1 MSRSR
6 FVRRC
11 LALCFATWL
20 AFEGTHFVANAWQ
33 LDEQWTKLIRKGITF
48 YHFRIRLN
56 TGPVHLFMIE
66 VDPRAGYALH
76 PVIAN
81 DRIGSLAPVDKLGKS
96 VGAVAAINGGFFD
109 TMKPNLPVGLI
120 KINYETIFEQFLPR
134 PVLGIDASGRLNF
147 ETFYLHS
154 FLYIPETQAQIPLN
168 GYNRKRKYGEVVAFG
183 SPYGDNTNTNEWGKE
198 IVLRRIS
205 PAEPVPNVPNLL
217 GEKYLVIGE
226 SDRATPIPKD
236 GLVISLHSAA
246 VKKFRNKLS
255 QLYPG
260 AEVEIRT
267 SLPAGWEKFP
277 HLLGGGPMIIK
288 NGEIVLD
295 YSKEKFSSR
304 LNYPA
309 ARTAVGETFDGKA
322 ALIVVDKGDKDYS
335 VGVTWEQL
343 GILGRDLLNLKNLM
357 GFDGGGSSSMF
368 IENKLVN
375 KPSGG
380 IPRAVA
386 NILAVVPL
394 QKNQTRKW

>member
-1 MSRSR
+1 
-6 FVRRC
+6 
-11 LALCFATWL
+11 
-20 AFEGTHFVANAWQ
+20 
-33 LDEQWTKLIRKGITF
+33 
-48 YHFRIRLN
+48 
-56 TGPVHLFMIE
+56 MIE
-66 VDPRAGYALH
+66 VDPRAGYALY

-81 DRIGSLAPVDKLGKS
+81 GRIGSLAPVDKLGKS

-134 PVLGIDASGRLNF
+134 PVLGIDASGGLNF
-147 ETFYLHS
+147 ETFCLHS

-168 GYNRKRKYGEVVAFG
+168 GYNRKRKYGEAIAYG
-183 SPYGDNTNTNEWGKE
+183 SSYGDNTNTNEWGRE

-205 PAEPVPNVPNLL
+205 PAEPVPDVPNLL
-217 GEKYLVIGE
+217 GEKYLLIGE
-226 SDRATPIPKD
+226 SDMATRIPED

-246 VKKFRNKLS
+246 VERFRSKLS

-260 AEVEIRT
+260 SEVEIRT

-295 YSKEKFSSR
+295 YSREKFSSR

-309 ARTAVGETFDGKA
+309 ARTAVGETFEGKA
-322 ALIVVDKGDKDYS
+322 ALIVVDKGEKDYS

-368 IENKLVN
+368 IENKVVN
-375 KPSGG
+375 RPSGG
-380 IPRAVA
+380 TPRAVA

-394 QKNQTRKW
+394 QRNPQRKW